1 MDALGSQSTDTSG
14 KVQELQD
21 ALDDITEK
29 LWELDKSWKNNLV
42 FYGIKMDSGTDE
54 HPSITEQKVSQI
66 VHCVIND
73 FILFSFKV
81 NIFEFSRQNH
91 LQSFIIEIIE
101 N

>member
-66 VHCVIND
+66 VHCVKTDFKN
-73 FILFSFKV
+73 FILCSFKV
-81 NIFEFSRQNH
+81 NIFEFSRQN
-91 LQSFIIEIIE
+91 Q
-101 N
+101 

>member
-1 MDALGSQSTDTSG
+1 MDALGSQSSDTSG

-66 VHCVIND
+66 INCVKKKIIKYIW
-73 FILFSFKV
+73 ILAPKSIKQV
-81 NIFEFSRQNH
+81 SSQK
-91 LQSFIIEIIE
+91 S
-101 N
+101 

>member
-1 MDALGSQSTDTSG
+1 MGSQSSDTSG

-54 HPSITEQKVSQI
+54 HPSITEQKVS
-66 VHCVIND
+66 HMKNM
-73 FILFSFKV
+73 
-81 NIFEFSRQNH
+81 FEFSRCAKIIKI
-91 LQSFIIEIIE
+91 SFA
-101 N
+101 NFCK

>member
-1 MDALGSQSTDTSG
+1 MGSQSTDTSG

-66 VHCVIND
+66 INCVKKRSLNT
-73 FILFSFKV
+73 
-81 NIFEFSRQNH
+81 FEFWRQN
-91 LQSFIIEIIE
+91 Q
-101 N
+101 

>member
-1 MDALGSQSTDTSG
+1 MGSQSSDTSG

-54 HPSITEQKVSQI
+54 HPSITEQKVSQKKKHNLNFRAKI
-66 VHCVIND
+66 IK
-73 FILFSFKV
+73 ISFL
-81 NIFEFSRQNH
+81 N
-91 LQSFIIEIIE
+91 L
-101 N
+101 